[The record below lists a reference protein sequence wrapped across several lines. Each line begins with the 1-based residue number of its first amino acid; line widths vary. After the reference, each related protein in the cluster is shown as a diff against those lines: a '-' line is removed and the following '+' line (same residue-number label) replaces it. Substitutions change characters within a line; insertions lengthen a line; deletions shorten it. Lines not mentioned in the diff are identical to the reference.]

1 MDICEK
7 KNQIQNILND
17 IFTEY
22 NRMNETKIQSNC
34 ENNLE
39 MRNMIDTIRSLE
51 NTSNEKDNKIQSLE
65 KTNHEYSTMINELQS
80 KLELEKEETQE
91 ENKFKTTIIQANEI
105 HKKDMEIERLNNV
118 IKGLREKLNTDKKI
132 DTILNKIDTTTD
144 IKVEEHEL
152 KVNLTIEPE
161 PINVTPEQAIQELA
175 VQQKRASHEE
185 PEPSL
190 EYPLPPIEKGL
201 ESEPSPNGSISSN
214 EKNENIENDENE
226 VNKLEQDKGKIITL
240 KYRNVKYLAYENEN
254 PQQVYEFNTDKKTE
268 NIVGKRTRNEKTG
281 RYKILLN

>member
-7 KNQIQNILND
+7 KNQIQNLLND
-17 IFTEY
+17 IFNEY

-39 MRNMIDTIRSLE
+39 MRNMIDTIRTLE
-51 NTSNEKDNKIQSLE
+51 NTSTEKDMKIQSLE

-118 IKGLREKLNTDKKI
+118 IKGLREKINTDKKI
-132 DTILNKIDTTTD
+132 DTILNKIDTD
-144 IKVEEHEL
+144 MKLEIEE
-152 KVNLTIEPE
+152 I
-161 PINVTPEQAIQELA
+161 
-175 VQQKRASHEE
+175 
-185 PEPSL
+185 
-190 EYPLPPIEKGL
+190 
-201 ESEPSPNGSISSN
+201 ESEPSPCGSIHSN
-214 EKNENIENDENE
+214 EILEPEPSPEDTPILSKQNEPEPEPEHESGTLKEPEPEN
-226 VNKLEQDKGKIITL
+226 KGKILTL
-240 KYRNVKYLAYENEN
+240 KYKNVKYLVYENEN
-254 PQQVYEFNTDKKTE
+254 PQHVYEFNTDKKPE

>member
-7 KNQIQNILND
+7 KNQIQNLLND
-17 IFTEY
+17 IFNEY

-80 KLELEKEETQE
+80 KLELEKEETLE

-118 IKGLREKLNTDKKI
+118 IKGLREKINTDKKI
-132 DTILNKIDTTTD
+132 DTILNNVDTD
-144 IKVEEHEL
+144 MKLEIEEIEQPRDSEPSPYGSIHSNE
-152 KVNLTIEPE
+152 NL
-161 PINVTPEQAIQELA
+161 
-175 VQQKRASHEE
+175 E
-185 PEPSL
+185 PEPSP
-190 EYPLPPIEKGL
+190 EYPPILSELSKQTEPEPEPVREYETL
-201 ESEPSPNGSISSN
+201 QEPEPSPNYPSVS
-214 EKNENIENDENE
+214 ELEN
-226 VNKLEQDKGKIITL
+226 KGKILTL
-240 KYRNVKYLAYENEN
+240 KYKNVKYLVYENEN
-254 PQQVYEFNTDKKTE
+254 PQHVYEFNSDKNPE

-281 RYKILLN
+281 RYKIVLN

>member
-7 KNQIQNILND
+7 KNQIQNLLND
-17 IFTEY
+17 IFNEY

-39 MRNMIDTIRSLE
+39 MRNMIDTIRTLE
-51 NTSNEKDNKIQSLE
+51 NTSTEKDMKIQSLE

-118 IKGLREKLNTDKKI
+118 IKGLRDKLNTDKKI
-132 DTILNKIDTTTD
+132 DTILNKIDTD
-144 IKVEEHEL
+144 MKLEIEE
-152 KVNLTIEPE
+152 IEPKE
-161 PINVTPEQAIQELA
+161 SELSPFGSIHSNENTEQES
-175 VQQKRASHEE
+175 VSNEE
-185 PEPSL
+185 PEP
-190 EYPLPPIEKGL
+190 
-201 ESEPSPNGSISSN
+201 ESEHEPEP
-214 EKNENIENDENE
+214 EPEPEP
-226 VNKLEQDKGKIITL
+226 VNKGKILTL
-240 KYRNVKYLAYENEN
+240 KYKNVKYLVYENEN
-254 PQQVYEFNTDKKTE
+254 PQHVYEFNADKNPE

-281 RYKILLN
+281 RYKIVLN